1 MSRAP
6 QGPRGPSGLSLG
18 RVAGLGTELL
28 LAVLL
33 GLLGGR
39 WLDSK
44 LGTAPWLLLAGAAL
58 GGLSAFWNLYRQ
70 VAASD
75 ASAGQ
80 GKRDDERS
88 DD

>member
-1 MSRAP
+1 MSEAP
-6 QGPRGPSGLSLG
+6 QGPQRPSGLTLG

-28 LAVLL
+28 IAVGL

-44 LGTAPWLLLAGAAL
+44 LGTAPWLLMAGAAL
-58 GGLSAFWNLYRQ
+58 GGISAFWNLYRQ
-70 VAASD
+70 VAAPI

>member
-1 MSRAP
+1 MNESP
-6 QGPRGPSGLSLG
+6 QGSRGPSGLSLG
-18 RVAGLGTELL
+18 RVAGLGTEFL

-33 GLLGGR
+33 GLFGGR

-44 LGTAPWLLLAGAAL
+44 LGTAPWLLMAGAAF
-58 GGLSAFWNLYRQ
+58 GGISAFWNLYRQ
-70 VAASD
+70 VAAPS
-75 ASAGQ
+75 ASAAQ

>member
-1 MSRAP
+1 MNEAP
-6 QGPRGPSGLSLG
+6 QGPKGPAGLSLG

-28 LAVLL
+28 VAVLL

-44 LGTAPWLLLAGAAL
+44 LGTAPWLLLIGAGL

-70 VAASD
+70 VAVRSASV
-75 ASAGQ
+75 GQ
-80 GKRDDERS
+80 GNRDDERS

>member
-1 MSRAP
+1 VSET
-6 QGPRGPSGLSLG
+6 SGLSPG
-18 RVAGLGTELL
+18 RVLGLGTELAI
-28 LAVLL
+28 AVGL
-33 GLLGGR
+33 GLLAGR

-44 LGTAPWLLLAGAAL
+44 LGTAPWLLVAGAAL
-58 GGLSAFWNLYRQ
+58 GGFSAFWNLYRQ
-70 VAASD
+70 VAAPS

>member
-1 MSRAP
+1 M
-6 QGPRGPSGLSLG
+6 SLG
-18 RVAGLGTELL
+18 RVAGLGTELAI
-28 LAVLL
+28 AVGL
-33 GLLGGR
+33 GLLAGR

-44 LGTAPWLLLAGAAL
+44 LGTAPWLLMAGAAL
-58 GGLSAFWNLYRQ
+58 GGISAFWNLYRQ
-70 VAASD
+70 VAVSN